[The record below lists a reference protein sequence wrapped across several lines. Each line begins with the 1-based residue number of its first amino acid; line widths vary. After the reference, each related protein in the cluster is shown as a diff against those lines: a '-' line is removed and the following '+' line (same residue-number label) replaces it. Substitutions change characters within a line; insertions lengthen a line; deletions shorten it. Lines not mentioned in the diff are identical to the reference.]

1 MPKEM
6 KDIDFNALGIG
17 QDLCHRLCYLPV
29 VRGADV
35 NLSQVK

>member
-1 MPKEM
+1 M

-35 NLSQVK
+35 NLSQIK